1 MNIYQYGLTPSSQKA
16 SQKYEVYD
24 VNTDEALHTFRNE
37 LEARWCAIDLNK
49 PHLEKLYKVRPATP
63 SEV

>member
-1 MNIYQYGLTPSSQKA
+1 M
-16 SQKYEVYD
+16 KYEVYD

-49 PHLEKLYKVRPATP
+49 PHLNKLYKVRPAITA
-63 SEV
+63 ED